1 MLILFSCFCWPVVC
15 RSLTYI
21 QFAGFMLRT
30 ATVNYLRRHYMANS
44 TSNKTAASA
53 NESASPLT
61 EKAASAAHQAVDAMS
76 SKAANAEET
85 IRKTAAGSSEA
96 LHQRQEQIKHQLES
110 GYQRTRS
117 LAAENPLAAAG
128 IAFAAGVLVTALL
141 RRGR

>member
-1 MLILFSCFCWPVVC
+1 
-15 RSLTYI
+15 
-21 QFAGFMLRT
+21 
-30 ATVNYLRRHYMANS
+30 MANS
-44 TSNKTAASA
+44 TSNKTASA
-53 NESASPLT
+53 HESASPLT

-76 SKAANAEET
+76 SKAASAEET
-85 IRKTAAGSSEA
+85 IRKTAAGSTEA

-110 GYQRTRS
+110 GYQKTRS